1 MRCAC
6 NSWWNLFDLHCSI
19 IKDCVITFL
28 VNMKTLTILS
38 LILCVFTVI
47 RSQSDSET
55 NSGRTA
61 PNFQLENIEREII
74 ELNDYIGTGPVL
86 LCFWSSCCKSAVA
99 QVEAFSD
106 LYEKLSED
114 GFVMLA
120 IATDDEK
127 TVAKVKPYVKSRKFK
142 FPVLYD
148 TDGNVAR
155 TYYAFDVPFSV
166 LIDKS
171 GKIVYS
177 HLGYM
182 KGDEIELEKKSSNFL
197 PKKNNFLEMLC

>member
-1 MRCAC
+1 MLKMKLLMIFLLTFFAT
-6 NSWWNLFDLHCSI
+6 I
-19 IKDCVITFL
+19 VI
-28 VNMKTLTILS
+28 NAQDS
-38 LILCVFTVI
+38 LE
-47 RSQSDSET
+47 S
-55 NSGRTA
+55 NSGKTA

-86 LCFWSSCCKSAVA
+86 LCFGSSCCKSAII
-99 QVEAFSD
+99 QVEEFAI
-106 LYEKLSED
+106 LYERYNEN

-166 LIDKS
+166 LINKS
-171 GKIVYS
+171 GKIVFS

-182 KGDEIELEKKSSNFL
+182 KGDEILLDEKIKTL
-197 PKKNNFLEMLC
+197 LIK